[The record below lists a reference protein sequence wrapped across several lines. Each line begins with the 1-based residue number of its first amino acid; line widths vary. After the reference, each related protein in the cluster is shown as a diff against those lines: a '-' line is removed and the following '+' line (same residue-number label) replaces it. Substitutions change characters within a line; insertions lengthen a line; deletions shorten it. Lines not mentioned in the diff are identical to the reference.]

1 MKSKMFELGVIVSVT
16 SDSYILRGNSTH
28 LYEFLSFM
36 TGDVINEPAKIPAAI
51 DKVGPCLLRQF
62 PQLAPDRMKSDIVS
76 LTKLLDTERKKDVNP
91 LISLATWLE
100 KLSKQKMGTKY
111 DDLVSV
117 RPLLGC

>member
-36 TGDVINEPAKIPAAI
+36 TGDVINEPAKIPAAV
-51 DKVGPCLLRQF
+51 DKAAPCLLHQF